1 MSVAA
6 LAALFVTL
14 AALAVVPGVSVLT
27 VVARASAGG
36 RAQGALTALGV
47 VTGDVFYILIALFGL
62 TALAEL
68 AASWLPVLRVMAA
81 FGLALFA
88 WSLWRAPPPGAMTA
102 GGAGGWGSFA
112 AGLAVTLADHKAIAF
127 YLVLLPAFVD
137 LPALGAGGMFAV
149 LGVAVLAVFGAKM
162 VWVLAAGQ
170 VAQRWRGQARWPQ
183 RAAALVLAGVAM
195 AMLAQAFTR

>member
-36 RAQGALTALGV
+36 LAQGVLTALGV
-47 VTGDVFYILIALFGL
+47 VTGDVLYILVALFGL

-68 AASWLPVLRVMAA
+68 AAPWLSVLRVMAA
-81 FGLALFA
+81 LGLALFA
-88 WSLWRAPPPGAMTA
+88 WSLWCAPPPGAMKA
-102 GGAGGWGSFA
+102 GRADGWGSFA

-137 LPALGAGGMFAV
+137 LPALGAGGMLAV
-149 LGVAVLAVFGAKM
+149 LGVEVLAVFGAKM

-170 VAQRWRGQARWPQ
+170 VAQRWRGQARWLQ
-183 RAAALVLAGVAM
+183 RAAALVLACVAM
-195 AMLAQAFTR
+195 VMLAHALTR